1 MKSDIF
7 AIIVV
12 ILTVLMVQNDFA
24 QERMN
29 CRKDGNQFQMF
40 QKLSLTET
48 QQDQFVNLR
57 LNHQMEMIDLKA
69 NLQKKKLEM
78 AELKNNGNYT
88 REDFINKVEA
98 INSVKDEIAISKAN
112 FQMDVYQL
120 LDDTQKQEWNKFSNF
135 YCGQRDRQV
144 MRKMRAPKID

>member
-1 MKSDIF
+1 MKSNIF
-7 AIIVV
+7 TIIVV
-12 ILTVLMVQNDFA
+12 TLTVLIVQNDFA

-48 QQDQFVNLR
+48 QQDQIVNLR
-57 LNHQMEMIDLKA
+57 LNHRMEMIDLKA

-98 INSVKDEIAISKAN
+98 INSVKDKIAISKAN
-112 FQMDVYQL
+112 FQMDIYQL
-120 LDDTQKQEWNKFSNF
+120 LDDNQKKEWNKCSLNF
-135 YCGQRDRQV
+135 GDRKENRNK
-144 MRKMRAPKID
+144 RKMKEMKID

>member
-1 MKSDIF
+1 MKLNIF

-12 ILTVLMVQNDFA
+12 ALTVLIGQNGFT

-29 CRKDGNQFQMF
+29 CRKDGNQFRIF

-48 QQDQFVNLR
+48 QQDQIVNLR

-78 AELKNNGNYT
+78 SELKNNGNYT
-88 REDFINKVEA
+88 REDFLNKVEA

-112 FQMDVYQL
+112 FQMDIYQL
-120 LDDTQKQEWNKFSNF
+120 LDDNQKKEWNKCSFNF
-135 YCGQRDRQV
+135 GDRKENRNK
-144 MRKMRAPKID
+144 RKMK

>member
-1 MKSDIF
+1 MKLNIF
-7 AIIVV
+7 AILVF
-12 ILTVLMVQNDFA
+12 ILTILMVQNDFA
-24 QERMN
+24 QERMH
-29 CRKDGNQFQMF
+29 CKKDGNQFQMF

-48 QQDQFVNLR
+48 QQDQIVTLK

-78 AELKNNGNYT
+78 TELKNNGNYT

-112 FQMDVYQL
+112 FQMDIYQL
-120 LDDTQKQEWNKFSNF
+120 LDDNQKKEWNKCSFNF
-135 YCGQRDRQV
+135 GDKKERQNK
-144 MRKMRAPKID
+144 RKYERSKN

>member
-1 MKSDIF
+1 MKLNIF

-12 ILTVLMVQNDFA
+12 ALTVLIGQNGFT

-29 CRKDGNQFQMF
+29 CRKDGNQFRMF

-48 QQDQFVNLR
+48 QQDQIVTIR

-78 AELKNNGNYT
+78 VELKNNGDYT
-88 REDFINKVEA
+88 REDFINKVEV

-112 FQMDVYQL
+112 CQMDIYLL
-120 LDDTQKQEWNKFSNF
+120 LDDNQKKEWNKCSFNF
-135 YCGQRDRQV
+135 GDKKEKRNK
-144 MRKMRAPKID
+144 RK

>member
-1 MKSDIF
+1 
-7 AIIVV
+7 
-12 ILTVLMVQNDFA
+12 MVQNDFA

-57 LNHQMEMIDLKA
+57 LNHQMETVDLKA
-69 NLQKKKLEM
+69 NLEKKQLEM
-78 AELKNNGNYT
+78 AVLKNEGNYT
-88 REDFINKVEA
+88 REQYIAKVEA
-98 INSVKDEIAISKAN
+98 INSAKNNLAISKAN

-135 YCGQRDRQV
+135 FGGHSDKQV
-144 MRKMRAPKID
+144 MRKMRAPNID

>member
-1 MKSDIF
+1 MKLNIF

-12 ILTVLMVQNDFA
+12 ALTVLLGQNGFT

-29 CRKDGNQFQMF
+29 CRKDGNQFRIF

-48 QQDQFVNLR
+48 QQDQIVNLR

-78 AELKNNGNYT
+78 SELKNNGNYT
-88 REDFINKVEA
+88 REDFLNKVEA

-112 FQMDVYQL
+112 FQMDIYQL
-120 LDDTQKQEWNKFSNF
+120 LDDNQKKEWNKCSFNF
-135 YCGQRDRQV
+135 GDRKENRNK
-144 MRKMRAPKID
+144 RKMK

>member
-1 MKSDIF
+1 MKLNVF
-7 AIIVV
+7 AILV
-12 ILTVLMVQNDFA
+12 ISMAVLLVQNNFA
-24 QERMN
+24 QDRMN
-29 CRKDGNQFQMF
+29 CRKDRNQYQMF

-48 QQDQFVNLR
+48 QQDQIVNLR

-78 AELKNNGNYT
+78 TELKNNGNYT

-112 FQMDVYQL
+112 FQMDIYQL
-120 LDDTQKQEWNKFSNF
+120 LDDNQKKEWNKCSFNF
-135 YCGQRDRQV
+135 GDMKEKRNKRNYDRS
-144 MRKMRAPKID
+144 KN

>member
-112 FQMDVYQL
+112 FQMDIYQL
-120 LDDTQKQEWNKFSNF
+120 LDDNQKKEWNKCSLNF
-135 YCGQRDRQV
+135 GDRKEKRNK
-144 MRKMRAPKID
+144 RKMKEIKID